1 MNFYPGRGSLG
12 YGQNC
17 AQTLMGEIGTRD
29 VNDCVQGIE
38 ECLQNMPQ
46 SKFFLE
52 KNGNHS
58 ISKLLIT

>member
-1 MNFYPGRGSLG
+1 MNFYPDRGSMG

-17 AQTLMGEIGTRD
+17 AQALMGEIGTRD

-46 SKFFLE
+46 SNRKEMATIVFQNCTHHNF
-52 KNGNHS
+52 
-58 ISKLLIT
+58 